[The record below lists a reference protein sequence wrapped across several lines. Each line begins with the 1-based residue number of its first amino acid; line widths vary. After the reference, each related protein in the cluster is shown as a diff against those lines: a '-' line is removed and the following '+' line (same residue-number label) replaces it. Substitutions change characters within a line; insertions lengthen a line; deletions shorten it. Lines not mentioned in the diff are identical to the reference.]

1 MSTGQKHSSQ
11 QKTNKMTALNY
22 SAPKNELRSSLK
34 SLMTVKNDKLVIF
47 KKTAK
52 KFFLENG
59 IELQDAPMVIIKN
72 GIYYHLNHTSY
83 NGYKGRKIENA
94 WYAPIVDVQ
103 EEVASAP
110 LSAKEIFNSINFIN
124 PTKNHVSSV
133 GSYVSEARLEAI
145 ATKVSEIK
153 SYLPEGSLALN
164 ILTSQSTYTDKQLWV
179 IAYALVKT
187 DYRPSATKKADKNEL
202 PTRKLRYVDGKFFTE
217 EIVYA

>member
-1 MSTGQKHSSQ
+1 M
-11 QKTNKMTALNY
+11 NY
-22 SAPKNELRSSLK
+22 SAPKNELRLALK
-34 SLMTVKNDKLVIF
+34 ALLSVNNTTPVLY

-52 KFFLENG
+52 KFFKENG
-59 IELQDAPMVIIKN
+59 IELENAPMAFIKN
-72 GIYYHLNHTSY
+72 GIYYHLNYTVFI
-83 NGYKGRKIENA
+83 YKGRKNESA
-94 WYAPIVDVQ
+94 SYLPIVDVQ
-103 EEVASAP
+103 EEVTAP
-110 LSAKEIFNSINFIN
+110 AVSAKEVFNSINFIN

-133 GSYVSEARLEAI
+133 GSYVSEATLDAI

-164 ILTSQSTYTDKQLWV
+164 ILTTQRTFTDKQLWV

-202 PTRKLRYVDGKFFTE
+202 PTRRLKYVDGKFFTE

>member
-1 MSTGQKHSSQ
+1 MISI
-11 QKTNKMTALNY
+11 NIL
-22 SAPKNELRSSLK
+22 APKSEIRTSLQ
-34 SLMTVKNDKLVIF
+34 SLMNLKNDATVIF

-52 KFFLENG
+52 KFFTENG
-59 IELQDAPMVIIKN
+59 IELQDAPVVIVKN
-72 GIYYHLNHTSY
+72 NIYYLLKHTCY
-83 NGYKGRKIENA
+83 KGYKGRRIEEA
-94 WYAPIVDVQ
+94 SYLPIVDVQ
-103 EEVASAP
+103 EEVTAP
-110 LSAKEIFNSINFIN
+110 AVSVKEVFNSINFIN

-133 GSYVSEARLEAI
+133 GSYVSEATLDAI

-164 ILTSQSTYTDKQLWV
+164 ILTNQRTFTDKQLWV

-202 PTRKLRYVDGKFFTE
+202 PTRRLKYVDGKFFTE

>member
-1 MSTGQKHSSQ
+1 M
-11 QKTNKMTALNY
+11 NY
-22 SAPKNELRSSLK
+22 SALKNELRTALK
-34 SLMTVKNDKLVIF
+34 ALLSVNNTTNVLY

-52 KFFLENG
+52 KFFAEYG
-59 IELQDAPMVIIKN
+59 IELQNAPMVIVKN
-72 GIYYHLNHTSY
+72 DIYYHLNHTSY
-83 NGYKGRKIENA
+83 TSRGRKVENA

-103 EEVASAP
+103 DEETLVP
-110 LSAKEIFNSINFIN
+110 VSAKEVFNSINFIN

-133 GSYVSEARLEAI
+133 GSYVSEARLDAI

-153 SYLPEGSLALN
+153 FYLTEGSLAYD

-187 DYRPSATKKADKNEL
+187 NYRPSATWKKSNKEEL
-202 PTRKLRYVDGKFFTE
+202 PTRRLKYVDGKFSVE